1 MYCYYVDGE
10 RMKEAKTKAVAEAK
24 VEGLSFVSSND
35 VLTSGFAS
43 TCQPHQFTMAI
54 QFRGRIDGL
63 DGHDIGN
70 YHNGVVFDRTT
81 YSSAAGIRMA
91 LNGPKPY
98 SRIQLPGCWRGSRCR
113 LGMISNWVRVVSS
126 FSCCPLYS
134 PMDLL
139 VRCMHWQTFVLL
151 FRPSFACL
159 CSCVGRRFLFLF
171 LLVTG
176 RWHGQEWDGH
186 SRMQADP
193 ASAGG

>member
-1 MYCYYVDGE
+1 LPTQRRYKASVNIGASAICNALGEMMCGKKVHMYCYYVDGE

-113 LGMISNWVRVVSS
+113 LGMISNWVRVVFS
-126 FSCCPLYS
+126 FS
-134 PMDLL
+134 
-139 VRCMHWQTFVLL
+139 
-151 FRPSFACL
+151 
-159 CSCVGRRFLFLF
+159 
-171 LLVTG
+171 
-176 RWHGQEWDGH
+176 
-186 SRMQADP
+186 
-193 ASAGG
+193 